1 MRVKSSLHGKLPR
14 LAAVAASA
22 ALAIAFSVGIVSAQ
36 FPGVTQEVLGRGRL
50 DFSDVLGGPADVY
63 VGSIRMDPGSTYGG
77 WHTHPGV
84 VWVVV
89 NAGELSVYGP
99 DGCRAAYGAGSA
111 YVAEPDTLY
120 DLRNETASTVELAFA
135 GVIRA
140 GQPAT
145 SLAEAPT
152 AKC

>member
-1 MRVKSSLHGKLPR
+1 MKATAVRPIR
-14 LAAVAASA
+14 LTIG
-22 ALAIAFSVGIVSAQ
+22 LVGLVLVVGLSIGTVYAQ
-36 FPGVTQEVLGRGRL
+36 LPGVSQEVIARGRL
-50 DFSDVLGGPADVY
+50 AYSDAVGGPADVY
-63 VGSIRMDPGSTYGG
+63 VGTIRIDPGSTYGG

-89 NAGELSVYGP
+89 SSGDLAVYGP
-99 DGCRAAYGAGSA
+99 DGCRSAYTAGSA
-111 YVAEPDTLY
+111 YVAEADTLY
-120 DLRNETASTVELAFA
+120 DLRNESGAPVELAFA

-145 SLAEAPT
+145 VFAEAPA